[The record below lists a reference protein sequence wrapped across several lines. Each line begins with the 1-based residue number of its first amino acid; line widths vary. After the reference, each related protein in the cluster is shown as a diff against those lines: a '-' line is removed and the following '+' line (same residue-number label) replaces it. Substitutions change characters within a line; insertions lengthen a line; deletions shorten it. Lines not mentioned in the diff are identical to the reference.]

1 VIHVD
6 SVTRFATGLTLRSLA
21 MSDLKH
27 SLGALLSTAALA
39 FSAAAT
45 LASGAAQNSGPQDG
59 DPPGAS
65 VQLSSSC
72 ARCHSAAPAASALRD
87 ADGETVAPYDLWRG
101 TMMANSALDPLWRA
115 VVSVEVAA
123 TPSARTAI
131 ESKCLSC
138 HAPMAD
144 QVGIEVPEGAS
155 PIAVLHDEGMLG
167 DLARDGVSCTICH
180 GITPDRLGTAASFSA
195 GFVLDP
201 WSRLY
206 GPHEEPFQNPMNRAT
221 GFFPTHG
228 AHILDSTLC
237 GSCHTLETNALRP
250 DGTPTGHVLLEQAP
264 YIEWRNSIFD
274 TERAEPGPAA
284 ANCQTC
290 HVPTTNADG
299 SPIETPIARN
309 PGGRDFPFTTPR
321 RPVGRHVFV
330 GGNTLVLGLF
340 EEHGEALGAT
350 APSEAF
356 AATRAAT
363 FEQLQ
368 ERTAAVEIVR
378 TEQQGDTLTVV
389 ARVLNRTGHKLPTAH
404 PTRRV
409 FLRATVTGADG
420 ATLFASGATDDAGR
434 LVDTDG
440 AVLPSEVAGGP
451 IAPHRD
457 RVRAPNEVVE
467 YRAVMADEH
476 GAPTHLLMRG
486 ATWLADTR
494 LLPRGWS
501 VEHPDSDRTRPI
513 GTNDDANFS
522 AGEDTVTY
530 EIDLL
535 GRSAAAVEVELCYQ
549 TLAPRWAD
557 EMRRYDTPEVAH
569 FMHMYE
575 GADRAPVV
583 LAATRVEL

>member
-1 VIHVD
+1 MFELQH
-6 SVTRFATGLTLRSLA
+6 R
-21 MSDLKH
+21 
-27 SLGALLSTAALA
+27 LGALLATAALA
-39 FSAAAT
+39 ISAAAT
-45 LASGAAQNSGPQDG
+45 VASGAAPNGTARIGTARINSAQDG

-72 ARCHSAAPAASALRD
+72 ARCHSAAPGASALRD

-123 TPSARTAI
+123 TPSARAAI

-144 QVGIEVPEGAS
+144 QVGIDVPDGAS

-167 DLARDGVSCTICH
+167 ELARDGVSCTICH
-180 GITPDRLGTAASFSA
+180 GIAPDRLGTAASFSA

-201 WSRLY
+201 WNRLY
-206 GPHEEPFQNPMNRAT
+206 GPHEDPFQNPMNRAT

-228 AHILDSTLC
+228 AHILDSALC
-237 GSCHTLETNALRP
+237 GSCHTLETDALRP

-264 YIEWRNSIFD
+264 YIEWRNSVFD
-274 TERAEPGPAA
+274 TERAEPGPNA
-284 ANCQTC
+284 ANCQDC

-299 SPIETPIARN
+299 SAIETRIARN
-309 PGGRDFPFTTPR
+309 PGGSDFPFTTPR

-350 APSEAF
+350 APREAF
-356 AATRAAT
+356 TATRAAT
-363 FEQLQ
+363 FEQLE

-378 TEQQGDTLTVV
+378 AEREGDRLTVEV
-389 ARVLNRTGHKLPTAH
+389 RVQNRTGHKLPTAH
-404 PTRRV
+404 PTRRA

-434 LVDTDG
+434 LVDAAG
-440 AVLPSEVAGGP
+440 EILPSEVAGGP

-457 RVRAPNEVVE
+457 VVRAPDEVVE

-486 ATWLADTR
+486 ATWLSDTR

-501 VEHPDSDRTRPI
+501 AEHPDAERTRPI
-513 GTNDDANFS
+513 GTEDDANFS

-530 EIDLL
+530 SIDLA
-535 GRSAAAVEVELCYQ
+535 GRRAAAVEIELCYQ

-557 EMRRYDTPEVAH
+557 EMRRYDTPEVAR
-569 FMHMYE
+569 FMQMYE
-575 GADRAPVV
+575 DADRAPVV
-583 LAATRVEL
+583 LAAARVEL